1 MVRFFLKELK
11 MTRNSDEVRLYDLFE
26 VILIN
31 AQMANPE
38 RISRFHALRTFTEK
52 IEIQVPLEA
61 YFYIGINAKIDDENS
76 ENMWLEKVFNFY
88 SQLQPDNYKAAS
100 GMDPDHRL
108 VFTG

>member
-1 MVRFFLKELK
+1 MADAAEEEKDYVKLSSMVRFFLKELK

-52 IEIQVPLEA
+52 IEI
-61 YFYIGINAKIDDENS
+61 
-76 ENMWLEKVFNFY
+76 
-88 SQLQPDNYKAAS
+88 
-100 GMDPDHRL
+100 
-108 VFTG
+108 